1 MKLHLAGED
10 VALYLRDTASRALHR
25 IPVAARELGRV
36 REEVSVLRTFVST
49 TMTKL
54 DGTVVVGETKDLAT
68 SDGQKCL
75 DTLRDLD
82 TVKGRMEKARD
93 TLKEAA
99 GLSTLFSLVEDLLST
114 EDVGRA
120 AEALGGIRR
129 GLSIL
134 SDSVEEF
141 KDGRQKLERLE
152 KRFAPVVE
160 ARLQAAFAEQ
170 KSEEAA
176 SLCAMLQSI
185 GHSNGKAIMEK
196 TYVASRLPSLQLLWD
211 EYSPEIPFVSWIS
224 TFYDQLLHNLVAEQ
238 SWCDA
243 AFATSLTP
251 PTPALLQSLLIEFLS
266 IIDKPWRARLVG
278 ALTGVSGSIM
288 PLEHL
293 EQAAAATSDFLS
305 AFRQEIRR
313 EISDAD
319 PVLNLIVAPVEG
331 GLQQY
336 PEREQQYLSVE
347 VSRIIPSKGL
357 AMADVPGTLSA
368 SSAGLLEA
376 TIDPLVTC
384 IKGSMHRCVRM
395 TGGTAITAVTR
406 VVDRALVQYVLALQS
421 AITTAVQGDDK
432 ELTPEVAV
440 PLLGMLRTLTKRLT
454 ECGEA
459 LQSCARHV
467 LIMLGEEG
475 SSSQDENIHQ
485 IAPHLSTFP
494 ALLELRL
501 RSQPE
506 LKQQTL
512 EFCRLLLRS
521 YTNCSS
527 SVAGQGHLTRDAD
540 AAAILPSSYAAFDE
554 LVHVLETI
562 VERSLC
568 SGVKKLLVQVPSLA
582 EWKAQP
588 LTPVRLPNFTPYPLQ
603 YITGVGELVMML
615 PQLLES
621 SLIPEQ
627 GDAMLESHQVSE
639 DLEKDL
645 GELGEVVASW
655 VDRATLAMVG
665 LYLEAIQRIQGP
677 ITSMGAAQLAADI
690 EYFANIVSTV
700 GVDIPPKLAAWQA
713 ALGAS
718 ELAAL
723 NDVRARAAED
733 GATDEILS
741 TIDHVAKLREGFV

>member
-1 MKLHLAGED
+1 MEMKLHLAGED
-10 VALYLRDTASRALHR
+10 VALYLRDTASKALQR

-36 REEVSVLRTFVST
+36 RDEVSVLRSFVAT

-54 DGTVVVGETKDLAT
+54 DGTAGEAKERL
-68 SDGQKCL
+68 SDEQNCL
-75 DTLRDLD
+75 NTLRDLD
-82 TVKGRMEKARD
+82 TVKGRMKKARD

-170 KSEEAA
+170 KSEEAS
-176 SLCAMLQSI
+176 SLCAMLQSL
-185 GHSNGKAIMEK
+185 GHADGKAIMEK
-196 TYVASRLPSLQLLWD
+196 TYVESRLPSLQILWD

-238 SWCDA
+238 NWCDA

-251 PTPALLQSLLIEFLS
+251 PTPALLQSLLIAFLS

-357 AMADVPGTLSA
+357 AVADAPGTLSV

-384 IKGSMHRCVRM
+384 IKESMHRCVRM

-421 AITTAVQGDDK
+421 AITTAVQGDK
-432 ELTPEVAV
+432 ELSPEVAV

-467 LIMLGEEG
+467 LTMLGEEG
-475 SSSQDENIHQ
+475 LNKRDENIHQ
-485 IAPHLSTFP
+485 SAPHLSTFP

-501 RSQPE
+501 RFQPE
-506 LKQQTL
+506 LKQQTV
-512 EFCRLLLRS
+512 EYCRLLLRS
-521 YTNCSS
+521 YTNA
-527 SVAGQGHLTRDAD
+527 AGEGEGVKIRDGD

-554 LVHVLETI
+554 LVHVLESI

-568 SGVKKLLVQVPSLA
+568 SGVRRLLVHVPSLA

-588 LTPVRLPNFTPYPLQ
+588 ITPVRLPNFTPYPLQ
-603 YITGVGELVMML
+603 YITAVGELVMML

-627 GDAMLESHQVSE
+627 GDVTLESHQVSE
-639 DLEKDL
+639 DPGDLGDL
-645 GELGEVVASW
+645 GELVAGW

-718 ELAAL
+718 EPAGLK
-723 NDVRARAAED
+723 DVRARAAED
-733 GATDEILS
+733 GATEEVLS
-741 TIDHVAKLREGFV
+741 AIDHVVKLREGFV